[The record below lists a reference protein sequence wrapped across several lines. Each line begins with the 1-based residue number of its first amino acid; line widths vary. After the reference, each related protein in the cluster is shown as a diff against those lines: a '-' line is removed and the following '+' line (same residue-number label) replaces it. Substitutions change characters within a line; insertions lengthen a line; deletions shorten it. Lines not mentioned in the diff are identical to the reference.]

1 MNKCFPF
8 MLYGCSHVKNKIWFQ
23 RSPSTLAAQR
33 DDKNHTIDISE
44 LHKTCMI
51 LYSDQI
57 NKLL

>member
-1 MNKCFPF
+1 

-44 LHKTCMI
+44 LHKTSRVYLHDSI
-51 LYSDQI
+51 FRPNQ
-57 NKLL
+57 